1 MWIRVSL
8 RPREMSIAEL
18 VRPALI
24 GLAVTFAASVLI
36 AVTKRW
42 HGRFSFDI
50 LQGPQK
56 FHDAPTPRI
65 GGLALYAGLVA
76 AAASS
81 FSPARGILLA
91 LGVGGLAGFAAGM
104 AEDLSKKTSPA
115 LRLLATMLS
124 GLVFCTLTG
133 YSVTRLDISLL
144 DGFLS
149 LPLISVAF
157 TVFVM
162 AGLAHAVNIID
173 GFNGLASGTV
183 IIMSCAFGIIAF
195 LAEDYDLTL
204 AAIVIAAVL
213 SGFLLVNFPF
223 GHVFLG
229 DGGAYLA
236 GLLLGAL
243 AVMLAARNPGV
254 SAWTVAVIL
263 AYPIMETLFSIAR
276 KTVRSGHGPSQPD
289 TMHLHMLV
297 HRGFVRKFAGRRGGK
312 RLANPVTG
320 AVMWAGAATG
330 LIFVLLFPQTRE
342 WAFAFLAA
350 QAALYVIVYCC
361 CYRYR

>member
-1 MWIRVSL
+1 
-8 RPREMSIAEL
+8 MSITEAAC
-18 VRPALI
+18 PALI
-24 GLAVTFAASVLI
+24 GFAVTFVTSVLI
-36 AVTKRW
+36 AVTKQR
-42 HGRFSFDI
+42 HGRFSLDT
-50 LQGPQK
+50 LPGPQK
-56 FHDAPTPRI
+56 FHDEPTPRI
-65 GGLALYAGLVA
+65 GGLAVYAGLMA
-76 AAASS
+76 ATATAGP
-81 FSPARGILLA
+81 PARGLLFA
-91 LGVGGLAGFAAGM
+91 LGIGGLAGFAAGM

-162 AGLAHAVNIID
+162 AGLANAMNIID

-183 IIMSCAFGIIAF
+183 VIMSCAFGIIAF

-204 AAIVIAAVL
+204 AALVVAAVL

-223 GHVFLG
+223 GYVFLG

-236 GLLLGAL
+236 GLMLGAL

-254 SAWTVAVIL
+254 SAWAVAVIL

-276 KTVRSGHGPSQPD
+276 KTVRSGHRPSQPD
-289 TMHLHMLV
+289 EMHLHMLV
-297 HRGFVRKFAGRRGGK
+297 HRGFVRNLAKRRGGEQ
-312 RLANPVTG
+312 LANPVTG
-320 AVMWAGAATG
+320 AVMWAGAMTG

-342 WAFAFLAA
+342 WAFAFLAT
-350 QAALYVIVYCC
+350 QAVLYVIVYC
-361 CYRYR
+361 YYYWRR